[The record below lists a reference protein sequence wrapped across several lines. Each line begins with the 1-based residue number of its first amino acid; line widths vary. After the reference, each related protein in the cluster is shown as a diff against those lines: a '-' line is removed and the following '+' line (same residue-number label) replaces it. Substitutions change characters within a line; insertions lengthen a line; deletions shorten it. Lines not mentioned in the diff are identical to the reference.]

1 MEAWKKL
8 VRVGLHD
15 CGGLSAVR
23 LWNRRGFRILTYH
36 AFSPDELPVLDE
48 QCKHIRRYYQP
59 VTMAAVAASL
69 AGDPLPD
76 NALVVTVDD
85 GYANFAGAQKTF
97 KKHGIPVVMY
107 LVTDFLDR
115 KMWFWWN
122 RILYAFLHTDYP
134 EFEIVLPSRSGLPSR
149 FPLAS
154 DAQRRFAADTVTEAA
169 KLLPDSR
176 RRTVC
181 DEVEERLHVQLPEL
195 PAEWQPLTWDQVRE
209 LRREGV
215 EFGAHTKTHAI
226 LPAVQDTEELQQ
238 EIVWSKK
245 RIEEE
250 LDEAV
255 IHFAYPNG
263 QYDHR
268 IVDMVRESGFQTAAT
283 TEAGLNFR
291 PDSMLLRRFSA
302 DPQEPLFY
310 FAEVISGLRHLR
322 FRQEPR
328 LGSPPGEWSRHRLQH

>member
-8 VRVGLHD
+8 VRIGLHD

-36 AFSPDELPVLDE
+36 AFSPDALPVLDE

-97 KKHGIPVVMY
+97 KKHGIPVVVY
-107 LVTDFLDR
+107 LVTDFLDG

-122 RILYAFLHTDYP
+122 RILYAFLHTHYR
-134 EFEIVLPSRSGLPSR
+134 EFEIVLPSCSTSAR
-149 FPLAS
+149 FPLESEA
-154 DAQRRFAADTVTEAA
+154 DRRFAADTVTEAA
-169 KLLPDSR
+169 KLLPESMR
-176 RRTVC
+176 QTVC
-181 DEVEERLHVQLPEL
+181 NEVQERLDVQLREM
-195 PAEWQPLTWDQVRE
+195 PAEWKPLTWDQVRQ
-209 LRREGV
+209 LRRDGV
-215 EFGAHTKTHAI
+215 EFGAHTKTHPI
-226 LPAVQDTEELQQ
+226 LPAIPNTDELQQ
-238 EIVWSKK
+238 EILWSKK

-263 QYDHR
+263 QFDHR
-268 IVDMVRESGFQTAAT
+268 TVDIVRESGFQTAAT
-283 TEAGLNFR
+283 TEAGLNFH

-302 DPQEPLFY
+302 SLQVPLFY
-310 FAEVISGLRHLR
+310 FAEVISGLRPLR

-328 LGSPPGEWSRHRLQH
+328 QGSPLGECSRHPLPH